1 MTKIEGMIKRIVK
14 QGYGCT
20 IYIGVDEMQTLG
32 IVPGDK
38 VIMTIERWL
47 DDRI

>member
-1 MTKIEGMIKRIVK
+1 MKIEGMIKKTAK

-32 IVPGDK
+32 IVSGDK
-38 VIMTIERWL
+38 VIMTLEKVEE
-47 DDRI
+47 